1 MKLCTTTALL
11 SEACDDSKLISG
23 PEAVRRLSEAGYESL
38 DFNFSFFRYEDYIL
52 RGEGWERRI
61 DEVAE
66 MAAKCGVTFAQSH
79 IPFCKISHEFDP
91 FLKDPLNLEY
101 FNECTRRAY
110 IASGMLGVRY
120 ATIHPLTD
128 IRTFS
133 AEDSL
138 KRNHEYYD
146 SYIELGMKYQV
157 GSAYENMFTPYNR
170 SVVVRYC
177 QHPDELA
184 ELVDSYGSQK
194 VGVCWDFGHANEAKL
209 DQPGSLRRL
218 GKRIKNL
225 HINDN
230 SGTRDEHLLPFLG
243 TVDWFSVIPV
253 LAEIGYDG
261 DLAFEAGQMTRKAA
275 RGIQDVYVEA
285 AVKCGKF
292 LMQIYEE
299 AKEKQGV

>member
-91 FLKDPLNLEY
+91 FLRDPLNLEY

-146 SYIELGMKYQV
+146 SYIELVRRTIQETMDF
-157 GSAYENMFTPYNR
+157 ENIYVTRASCTISCHCGPNT
-170 SVVVRYC
+170 
-177 QHPDELA
+177 
-184 ELVDSYGSQK
+184 
-194 VGVCWDFGHANEAKL
+194 
-209 DQPGSLRRL
+209 L
-218 GKRIKNL
+218 GIL
-225 HINDN
+225 
-230 SGTRDEHLLPFLG
+230 
-243 TVDWFSVIPV
+243 
-253 LAEIGYDG
+253 
-261 DLAFEAGQMTRKAA
+261 FET
-275 RGIQDVYVEA
+275 
-285 AVKCGKF
+285 
-292 LMQIYEE
+292 EE
-299 AKEKQGV
+299 